1 MSLRATFII
10 DCEKTY
16 VMNDVFSPHRFTFV
30 NHDLIVGDDSS
41 STFSNIE
48 PVEECSIFSG
58 NRVVL
63 YEEANFVK
71 FNSCRQIE

>member
-1 MSLRATFII
+1 
-10 DCEKTY
+10 
-16 VMNDVFSPHRFTFV
+16 MNDMFSSHRFTFV

-41 STFSNIE
+41 STFSDVE
-48 PVEECSIFSG
+48 SVEECSIFSG

-71 FNSCRQIE
+71 FNSCRQIK